1 MMKKEKK
8 TSRSWYEYHPK
19 AGEKKLKNSTYL
31 HIYTYPLFNTYFS
44 VERLPSPAGT
54 SSSAP
59 AALLAAIPA
68 SATVVAVSSVAV
80 AVSSVAVA
88 VSTKSSQMIY
98 LEQIIASLLF

>member
-1 MMKKEKK
+1 MKKEKK
-8 TSRSWYEYHPK
+8 RPAVGTSTIRRQVK
-19 AGEKKLKNSTYL
+19 KKLKNSTYL
-31 HIYTYPLFNTYFS
+31 PIYTYPQFNTYFS

-59 AALLAAIPA
+59 AALPAAIPA

-80 AVSSVAVA
+80 AVSSVTVA

-98 LEQIIASLLF
+98 LVQIIASLLF